1 VLFTPERHERLSHHR
16 FDEAAA
22 GLAIER
28 IVLRAEQEL
37 DRTSGL
43 WPRDDADA
51 TRPGEAPAASLYW
64 GAAGVAWALA
74 ELGANVDRQG
84 VEALVFR
91 LADDPDD
98 PDYGEDGVSFG
109 LAGVLAVAEH
119 LWPDPARRDRLADLA
134 ASALAAPAL
143 EPMMGHPGHMAI
155 AAQLHARTGE
165 TRWAD
170 YWRTGAE
177 SLLAEWRHD
186 ESAGL
191 WLWTQRLGE
200 HEARYLGA
208 AHGLVG
214 NVHVLRRGGALL
226 PSDVDRRAIET
237 LSRLAVV
244 QNGYANWPPQAGDPL
259 VVNDR
264 IRVQW
269 CHGASGVIT
278 GMWDAEPADAEWSDL
293 LLAAGRLVWDA
304 GPIGDEPG
312 LCHGTAGNAYA
323 LLGLWQRTNDE
334 LWLERARAFALHA
347 AAQVEERAARLQR
360 GRHSLFTGDEG
371 VALCV
376 AACLEGDSTNLPL
389 ADRLIA
395 PPSSVLRFEASA

>member
-1 VLFTPERHERLSHHR
+1 VLFTPKRHEPLSQHR
-16 FDEAAA
+16 FTETTAQE
-22 GLAIER
+22 AIER
-28 IVLRAEQEL
+28 IVLRAEREL

-43 WPRDDADA
+43 WPRDVADA
-51 TRPGEAPAASLYW
+51 TRPGEGRAASLYW
-64 GAAGVAWALA
+64 GAAGVAWSLA
-74 ELGANVDRQG
+74 ELGTDVDRRL
-84 VEALVFR
+84 VDALQFR

-98 PDYGEDGVSFG
+98 PDYGEEGVSFG

-119 LWPDPARRDRLADLA
+119 LWPEPTRRDRLAELA

-165 TRWAD
+165 GRWAD
-170 YWRTGAE
+170 YWHAGAE
-177 SLLAEWRHD
+177 SLLADWRHD
-186 ESAGL
+186 ENAGT

-200 HEARYLGA
+200 QPTRYLGA

-214 NVHVLRRGGALL
+214 NVQVLRRGGALL
-226 PSDVDRRAIET
+226 QTDVDRRAVET

-244 QNGYANWPPQAGDPL
+244 EGGHANWPPQADEPL
-259 VVNDR
+259 LVNDR

-278 GMWDAEPADAEWSDL
+278 GMWDAEPENTEWSDL

-304 GPIGDEPG
+304 GPIRDEPG

-323 LLGLWQRTNDE
+323 LLALWQRTNDD
-334 LWLERARAFALHA
+334 LWLERARMFALHA
-347 AAQVEERAARLQR
+347 AAQAEERAARLER

-371 VALCV
+371 VALCIT
-376 AACLEGDSTNLPL
+376 ACLTGDSTNLPS
-389 ADRLIA
+389 ADRLIGQRGSTPA
-395 PPSSVLRFEASA
+395 RD